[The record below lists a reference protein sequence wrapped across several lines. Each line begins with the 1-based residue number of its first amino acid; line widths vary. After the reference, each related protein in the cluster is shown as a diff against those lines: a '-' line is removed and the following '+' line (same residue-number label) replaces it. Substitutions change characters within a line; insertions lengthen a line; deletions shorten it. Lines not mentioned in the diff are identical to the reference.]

1 MTLVA
6 ACSEPTEPAS
16 VPITASAAATVAGS
30 PSVRSTAEASEA
42 ATGPYRE
49 IMLELPNG
57 AQREGRDYG
66 DGEIGVVLTHMGGAT
81 DTQDDWAALAELLV
95 AEGYRVVTFNH
106 NASAVWVQVLAATEY
121 LREQGATTIV
131 VGGASL
137 GAMASLRAA
146 QEPGSGLHGVI
157 WVAGVQLGSGYAFQ
171 EEDVGAV
178 ACPILFASGT
188 GDEHGA
194 AEDAE
199 RMSAWAP
206 SAELVLV
213 ESDLHGTDILHE
225 GGPAADELR
234 AAIHAFLDRVTTS
247 PRTTCD

>member
-1 MTLVA
+1 MVLIA
-6 ACSEPTEPAS
+6 ACSAPAEPGS
-16 VPITASAAATVAGS
+16 VPITASASATAAAS
-30 PSVRSTAEASEA
+30 PSAPSTAGASEA

-49 IMLELPNG
+49 IALELPNG
-57 AQREGRDYG
+57 ALREGRDYG
-66 DGEIGVVLTHMGGAT
+66 NGEVGIVLTHMGGAT
-81 DTQDDWAALAELLV
+81 DTQDDWAAIAEELV

-106 NASAVWVQVLAATEY
+106 NASAVWVQVLAATDY

-157 WVAGVQLGSGYAFQ
+157 WIAGVQLGSGYAFQ

-188 GDEHGA
+188 EDEHGA

-199 RMSAWAP
+199 RMSAWAQ
-206 SAELVLV
+206 SSELVLV

-234 AAIHAFLDRVTTS
+234 AAILDFLDRVTAS
-247 PRTTCD
+247 PEATCD

>member
-1 MTLVA
+1 MT
-6 ACSEPTEPAS
+6 
-16 VPITASAAATVAGS
+16 AG
-30 PSVRSTAEASEA
+30 ASEA
-42 ATGPYRE
+42 ATTGPYRE
-49 IMLELPNG
+49 ITLELPNG
-57 AQREGRDYG
+57 AVREGRDYG

-81 DTQDDWAALAELLV
+81 DTQDDWAALAEELV

-121 LREQGATTIV
+121 LREHGATTII

-137 GAMASLRAA
+137 GGMASLRAA

-157 WVAGVQLGSGYAFQ
+157 WIAGVQLGSGYAFQ

-199 RMSAWAP
+199 RISAWGP

-225 GGPAADELR
+225 GDPAADELR
-234 AAIHAFLDRVTTS
+234 AAILDFLDQVTAS
-247 PRTTCD
+247 PEATCD